1 MRRLLSL
8 VVSCLLAGAVGLTA
22 LACDAPFAGQSQP
35 TPEPP
40 ATPLPPNTPAPPP
53 TPAPTVIQRTGSVVA
68 HFDYATV
75 NMLSGSSDDL
85 GKLVAHSTVI
95 VIGTI
100 PNNYEPAEVR
110 AQDKISSDV
119 QAVGGSYN
127 VQVERYLKGTGGN
140 TIPVVQFYG
149 LDFTDKGQR
158 RQMRDNNT
166 NLLLG
171 KGNRYLLFL
180 KENGSIPGYWS
191 GTIHPYKFLLKDGL
205 AKAESPVGDL
215 DGAFPEQS
223 EADFISSIESRIAE
237 SP

>member
-1 MRRLLSL
+1 MRRLLPL
-8 VVSCLLAGAVGLTA
+8 VVSCLLAGIVGLTTLTCA
-22 LACDAPFAGQSQP
+22 VSSPQRLQ
-35 TPEPP
+35 
-40 ATPLPPNTPAPPP
+40 P
-53 TPAPTVIQRTGSVVA
+53 TPAPTGYTLASRHASA
-68 HFDYATV
+68 AAYAPSNRNSADRERSYTHRLRDSEHAIRFV
-75 NMLSGSSDDL
+75 LTLSA
-85 GKLVAHSTVI
+85 KLVAHSTVI

-100 PNNYEPAEVR
+100 PNDKPDEVR
-110 AQDKISSDV
+110 AQDKISADV
-119 QAVGGSYN
+119 QAVGGGYH
-127 VQVERYLKGTGGN
+127 VQVERYLKGTGGD

-149 LDFTDKGQR
+149 LDFTDRGQR

>member
-1 MRRLLSL
+1 MRRLLPL
-8 VVSCLLAGAVGLTA
+8 VVSCLLAGIVGLTTLTCA
-22 LACDAPFAGQSQP
+22 VSSPQRLQP
-35 TPEPP
+35 TPAPP
-40 ATPLPPNTPAPPP
+40 ATPLPPDTPVPPP
-53 TPAPTVIQRTGSVVA
+53 TPLPTVIQRTGSVVA

-191 GTIHPYKFLLKDGL
+191 GTIHPYKFLLKGRFG
-205 AKAESPVGDL
+205 KSGKPC
-215 DGAFPEQS
+215 
-223 EADFISSIESRIAE
+223 R
-237 SP
+237 